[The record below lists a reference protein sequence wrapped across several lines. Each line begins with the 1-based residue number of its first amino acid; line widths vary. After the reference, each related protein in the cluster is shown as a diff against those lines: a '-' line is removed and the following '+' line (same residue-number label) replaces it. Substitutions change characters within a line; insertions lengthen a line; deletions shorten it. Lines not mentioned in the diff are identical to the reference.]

1 MRKGNSVRVVCK
13 IDGRTYNCKVV
24 NVKND
29 RVRIHY
35 VGWGKGRDEWLKLDD
50 PRLLDSNQ
58 GDQRTKRASTEEP
71 RNLPSRNSTEEVI
84 DDFYDRYISNTQPV
98 SLEAQFD
105 PSNMQQ
111 YPFLREQMR
120 KRPRELNSTEPLEND
135 KKRGLFDRSGSS
147 QGSQTFSDVLRRG
160 GPAANSSLVQGLPG
174 SAARPSST
182 TPPMTLMPPEA
193 SVATAGPRGG
203 RDGVVS
209 TEALDE
215 TIMCGLCQLPTDQV
229 KVGCTNC
236 GKFFHAEALCLGVSS
251 AIISVLL
258 SDQSGAL
265 AYQCCL
271 CRMVQTGD
279 RAWLLQLMRI
289 VGALVRQTR
298 MARVKD
304 PIPTQRGDTSDVS
317 CRREEILAQVR
328 EVRER
333 EKRKDSII
341 VRGFRGI
348 SIAEL
353 PGQMRTICDLLDI
366 PDVVLSDVHK
376 IGSTD
381 YFRARIT
388 DPVGRN
394 QLLLKCHELRRSE
407 EFFRVYINKDLTYQ
421 QRQDLRRKRNQAN
434 AVGTPDANS
443 DPVVVP
449 NRSGAARTT
458 GANSVPVLVSERN
471 SVITLGQ
478 YACLPEVELGQEYDC
493 VAPNQLDPAQSSSI
507 AREPARRDGTAG
519 RNSMSRGAEIR
530 GTGRG
535 RGRGRMISQS
545 HEAHTLAELSTVQE
559 VAPGLSVAEGTLE
572 ECTRRATGYGPNLA
586 AGSNSVEGPWSGGT
600 RASFADCIQAND
612 GRSAVGSAS
621 ERGHR
626 SHRGR
631 GSGERRVSEGGHG
644 SVADRGLGRGRGSGG
659 SHVSVVGRGS
669 GRGRGSGKLHGS
681 GEGRGSGRGRM
692 SERGRGNS
700 CEQGRESGP
709 FTMVGRGR
717 GINSGTASSAHNTD
731 EQYNIPSTSGVQF
744 RNIPHLRRNLNK

>member
-1 MRKGNSVRVVCK
+1 MSRMTVR
-13 IDGRTYNCKVV
+13 T
-24 NVKND
+24 
-29 RVRIHY
+29 HY
-35 VGWGKGRDEWLKLDD
+35 VGWGKGREEWLKLDD
-50 PRLLDSNQ
+50 PRLLD
-58 GDQRTKRASTEEP
+58 GDQGGRRTGRASTEEP
-71 RNLPSRNSTEEVI
+71 RNHPSRNSTEEVI

-105 PSNMQQ
+105 PGNMQQ
-111 YPFLREQMR
+111 YPFLKEQMR

-147 QGSQTFSDVLRRG
+147 QVSQTFSDVLQRG
-160 GPAANSSLVQGLPG
+160 GPVANSSLVQGLPG
-174 SAARPSST
+174 GAARPSST
-182 TPPMTLMPPEA
+182 TLPMTLMPPEA
-193 SVATAGPRGG
+193 SVTTAGPRGG

-229 KVGCTNC
+229 KVGCSNC

-289 VGALVRQTR
+289 VGALVRQNR

-304 PIPTQRGDTSDVS
+304 STPIQRGDNPEVS

-388 DPVGRN
+388 DHVRRN
-394 QLLLKCHELRRSE
+394 ELLLKCHELRRSE
-407 EFFRVYINKDLTYQ
+407 EFYRVYINQDLTYQ

-443 DPVVVP
+443 DPVVAP
-449 NRSGAARTT
+449 NRSGAVRTT
-458 GANSVPVLVSERN
+458 GANSVPVQVSERN
-471 SVITLGQ
+471 SVFTLGQ
-478 YACLPEVELGQEYDC
+478 YACLPEVELGQEYDN
-493 VAPNQLDPAQSSSI
+493 VAPDQLDPVQSSSV
-507 AREPARRDGTAG
+507 ASEPSRRVGTTG
-519 RNSMSRGAEIR
+519 RNSVSRGAENR

-535 RGRGRMISQS
+535 RGRGRGRTISQS
-545 HEAHTLAELSTVQE
+545 HEAH
-559 VAPGLSVAEGTLE
+559 
-572 ECTRRATGYGPNLA
+572 
-586 AGSNSVEGPWSGGT
+586 
-600 RASFADCIQAND
+600 ASFADCIQANHV
-612 GRSAVGSAS
+612 RPAVGSTS
-621 ERGHR
+621 ERGHH

-631 GSGERRVSEGGHG
+631 GLGVRRVSEGGHG

-659 SHVSVVGRGS
+659 SRVSVVGRGS
-669 GRGRGSGKLHGS
+669 GRGRGSGKLRGS
-681 GEGRGSGRGRM
+681 GEGRGSGRGRL
-692 SERGRGNS
+692 SDGVRGNS
-700 CEQGRESGP
+700 SEQRPESGL
-709 FTMVGRGR
+709 FTMVGRGG
-717 GINSGTASSAHNTD
+717 GINSGTVSSAQNTD
-731 EQYNIPSTSGVQF
+731 DPCVIPSTSGVQF
-744 RNIPHLRRNLNK
+744 RNIPHLRRNLNQ